1 MYINIYFHLLNSTE
15 TIQMQGKCII
25 IVISL
30 LIYSENGENGNNQ
43 LLIENVRD
51 DADDNDN
58 DNNDSDEEDVNNN
71 DLVEYS
77 IFIFIFIYIYHCIAL
92 LMIHQYL

>member
-30 LIYSENGENGNNQ
+30 LIYSESGENGNNQ

-51 DADDNDN
+51 DDYDNDN
-58 DNNDSDEEDVNNN
+58 KDSDEEDVNNN

-92 LMIHQYL
+92 LVVHQYL